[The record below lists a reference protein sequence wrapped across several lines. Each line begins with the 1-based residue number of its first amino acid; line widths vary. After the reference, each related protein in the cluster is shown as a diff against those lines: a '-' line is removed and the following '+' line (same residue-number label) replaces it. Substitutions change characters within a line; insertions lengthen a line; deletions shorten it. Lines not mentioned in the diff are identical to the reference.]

1 VRGGILAALL
11 MCAAPLAAGPSPTNT
26 VAPSPDLAK
35 LSVPILAING
45 SFDTPHAKTQ
55 RLWRE
60 ARIFQSVILPGKTH
74 LTAIALGAPMTP
86 QYADAMRR
94 FIEAFDEP

>member
-1 VRGGILAALL
+1 
-11 MCAAPLAAGPSPTNT
+11 
-26 VAPSPDLAK
+26 
-35 LSVPILAING
+35 
-45 SFDTPHAKTQ
+45 
-55 RLWRE
+55 
-60 ARIFQSVILPGKTH
+60 VILPEKTH